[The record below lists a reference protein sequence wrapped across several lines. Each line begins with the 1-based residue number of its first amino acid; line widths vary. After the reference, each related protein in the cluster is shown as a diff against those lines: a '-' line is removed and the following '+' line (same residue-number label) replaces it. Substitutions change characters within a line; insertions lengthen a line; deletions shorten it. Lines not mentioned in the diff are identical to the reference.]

1 MELEKI
7 KEIYEVLSRNKLRT
21 FLTAFGVGW
30 GIFMMVI
37 MLGAGKGLENGV
49 QRQFGGMAANSIF
62 MWTQPTSLPYKGFR
76 EGRYFNF
83 NNADTK
89 ALQNSIP
96 EIEYISPGLQ
106 LGGWRGDNNV
116 KRNKNNRIAA
126 FEINGYTPEAK
137 YVKLLSMTSGRFIN
151 ESDIINRNKICII
164 GARVKEIFFDEGE
177 EILGE
182 YIEIQGVH
190 FKIVGSFES
199 SRYGDQATGENQSIY
214 IPFSTFQSAFNLGDM
229 VYWYVL
235 TAHAD
240 VPATLAEEKAKKL
253 LKERHSVHPDDP
265 RGIGGFNAAEE
276 FKKINSVFIGIE
288 FLSWFV
294 GVLTLFAGII
304 GISNIMLV
312 IIRERTKEIGIRR
325 SVGATAWSIIYQI
338 ILESVLLTSIAGC
351 TGLAMGVWILEL
363 FGDYIEHE
371 AFANPEVDFRIAL
384 TALIILIIAGVLAGL
399 MPANKAV
406 RINPVDALRSE

>member
-1 MELEKI
+1 MEFEKI

-30 GIFMMVI
+30 GILMLVI

-49 QRQFGGMAANSIF
+49 QRQFGGMATNSIF
-62 MWTQPTSLPYKGFR
+62 MWTQPTSIPYKGFK

-89 ALQNSIP
+89 ALKTNIP
-96 EIEYISPGLQ
+96 EIQYISPGLQ
-106 LGGWRGDNNV
+106 LGGWRGSNNV
-116 KRNKNNRIAA
+116 KRGSRTGA
-126 FEINGYTPEAK
+126 FEINGYTPDAQH
-137 YVKLLSMTSGRFIN
+137 VKLLKIREGRFIN
-151 ESDIINRNKICII
+151 ENDIENRRKICLI
-164 GARVKEIFFDEGE
+164 GQRVREILFDAGE
-177 EILGE
+177 EVMGK
-182 YIEIQGVH
+182 YIEVQGVH

-199 SRYGDQATGENQSIY
+199 SRYGDDATGENQSIY
-214 IPFSTFQSAFNLGDM
+214 LPFTTFQSAFNLGDL
-229 VYWYVL
+229 VFWYVI
-235 TAHAD
+235 TAYDD
-240 VPATLAEEKAKKL
+240 VPASLVEDKAKAL
-253 LKERHSVHPDDP
+253 LKERHSVSPDDP

-276 FKKINSVFIGIE
+276 FKKVNNVFLGIQ

-312 IIRERTKEIGIRR
+312 IIKERTKEIGIRR
-325 SVGATAWSIIYQI
+325 SVGATPFSIIYQI
-338 ILESVLLTSIAGC
+338 ILESVLLTSIAGLS
-351 TGLAMGVWILEL
+351 GLALGVWILEL
-363 FGDYIEHE
+363 FGGYIDHD
-371 AFANPEVDFRIAL
+371 AFTNPEVDFSVAV

-399 MPANKAV
+399 MPANRAV